1 MRGYFQINVKK
12 KKLYK
17 VEENYKDL
25 NERVIIIRLNKN
37 RYKVPLISHTYSINK
52 LSTIKV
58 TLNMKT

>member
-12 KKLYK
+12 NTK
-17 VEENYKDL
+17 NYKDL

-37 RYKVPLISHTYSINK
+37 RYKVPLIIHTYSINK

-58 TLNMKT
+58 KT

>member
-37 RYKVPLISHTYSINK
+37 RYKVPLIIHTYSINK